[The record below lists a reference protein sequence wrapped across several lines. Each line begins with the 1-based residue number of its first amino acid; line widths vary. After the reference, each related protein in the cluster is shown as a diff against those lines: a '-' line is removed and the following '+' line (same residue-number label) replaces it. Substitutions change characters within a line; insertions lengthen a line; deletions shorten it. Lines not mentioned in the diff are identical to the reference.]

1 MRIFDGAQVFT
12 TELGGRE
19 LSLETGVLAH
29 QAGGAVTV
37 RYGDTVL
44 LATATMSKE
53 VRPGINFFPLTVDFE
68 EKLYAAGRIPGSFFR
83 REGRPTEQAI
93 LLSRLVDRPLRP
105 LFPKGMRNEV
115 QVIVTA
121 LSIDGENPLDPLAII
136 AASAALHI
144 SDIPWGGPIAASLIG
159 FVDGEFVVNP
169 TNTQMDASSLE
180 LVAAGTGDNILM
192 VEAGANEFPEDM
204 MLEALK
210 LAHESNQPVIA
221 LIEQMKAEAGKPK
234 NEVQFFL
241 PSSEMQEQVTGMAR
255 GRVMDLLAQ
264 GLDKHALKDSLNE
277 VRVEVEEGLVDETAE
292 EEAAPLDISEAME
305 SVIKEATRQ
314 RILKEGL
321 RPDGRDTTTIRPIRI
336 QVGKV
341 PRVHGSGLFMRGE
354 THVLTVATLGTPGE
368 AQRLDTLQPEEEKR
382 YIHHYN
388 FPPYSTGEASPLR
401 GPKRREIGHGAL
413 AERALLPV
421 IPEDFP
427 YTLRL
432 VSEVVSSNGST
443 SMASVCGSTLA
454 LMDAGVPVTAPVAG
468 IAMGLV
474 QDQETGEYKVLSD
487 IQGMEDALGDMDFKV
502 AGSAHGITALQ
513 MDLKIK
519 GLDFQ
524 ILREALEQARVG
536 RLYILDKMLEVL
548 PAPRAYLSP
557 YAPRI
562 LTMHIDP
569 EKIGKLIGPGGK
581 TIRALQE
588 QFAVKIDVEED
599 GTVYISG
606 DGVGA
611 EQALDEVSRMT
622 EEVEVGKIYTGT
634 VVRVEP
640 YGAFV
645 NILPG
650 VDGMVH
656 ISQLA
661 DYRVEKV
668 EDVAKLGDE
677 LTAMVID
684 VDPSGK
690 VRLSRQAVLEGWSVE
705 DARSRDRGGSGGGG
719 RRGGDRGDR
728 GDRRGNG
735 RGGDRRG
742 GDRGDRGGRDRDR
755 GPRY

>member
-1 MRIFDGAQVFT
+1 MRIFDGAEVVS
-12 TELGGRE
+12 TEVGGRV
-19 LSLETGVLAH
+19 LSIETGVLGH

-44 LATATMSKE
+44 FATATMSKD
-53 VRPGINFFPLTVDFE
+53 VRAGINFFPLTVDFE

-93 LLSRLVDRPLRP
+93 LLSRLIDRPLRP

-121 LSIDGENPLDPLAII
+121 LSIDGENLMDPLGII
-136 AASAALHI
+136 AASAALHV
-144 SDIPWGGPIAASLIG
+144 SDIPWGGPIAASMIG

-169 TNTQMDASSLE
+169 TNTQIANSSLE

-210 LAHESNQPVIA
+210 LAYDSMQPVIN
-221 LIEQMKAEAGKPK
+221 LIEELRQKVGKPK
-234 NEVQFFL
+234 NEVKYYL
-241 PSSEMQEQVTGMAR
+241 PSAQFQEQVSGLAQS
-255 GRVMDLLAQ
+255 RVIDLLAA

-277 VRVEVEEGLVDETAE
+277 VRVEVEESLVDDSTPE
-292 EEAAPLDISEAME
+292 ELAGYDFSEAME
-305 SVIKEATRQ
+305 GVIKEATRR
-314 RILKEGL
+314 RILEEGL

-354 THVLTVATLGTPGE
+354 THVLTIATLGTPGD
-368 AQRLDTLQPEEEKR
+368 AQRLDTLQPEDEKR

-388 FPPYSTGEASPLR
+388 FPPFSTGEASPLR

-413 AERALLPV
+413 AERALVPV
-421 IPEDFP
+421 IPDEFP

-454 LMDAGVPVTAPVAG
+454 LMDGGVPITAPVAG

-474 QDQETGEYKVLSD
+474 QNMETGAYKVLSD

-502 AGSAHGITALQ
+502 AGTAHGITALQ

-524 ILREALEQARVG
+524 ILREALDQARVG
-536 RLYILDKMLEVL
+536 RLHILEKMLEAM
-548 PAPRAYLSP
+548 PEPRAYLSP

-562 LTMHIDP
+562 LTIHIDP

-581 TIRALQE
+581 TIRGLQE

-599 GTVYISG
+599 GTVFISG

-611 EQALDEVSRMT
+611 EQALDEVSRMM
-622 EEVEVGKIYTGT
+622 EDVEVGKIYTGT

-650 VDGMVH
+650 IDGMVH

-668 EDVAKLGDE
+668 EDIAKLGDE

-684 VDPSGK
+684 VDPGGK

-705 DARSRDRGGSGGGG
+705 DARSRDRGGDRGSRGGD
-719 RRGGDRGDR
+719 RRGGDRRGGD
-728 GDRRGNG
+728 

-742 GDRGDRGGRDRDR
+742 GDRGDRRGGDR
-755 GPRY
+755 GGDRGGSRY